1 MLEPRAGQRGIRQA
15 VLNQPGL
22 DSGRS
27 RDGVR
32 EGKGPGSNLGG
43 WTARGQVKARRQG
56 QQTSRWTG
64 PGPFGVAREEW
75 EVD

>member
-1 MLEPRAGQRGIRQA
+1 MLEPRAGQRGIRRA

-27 RDGVR
+27 RDGR
-32 EGKGPGSNLGG
+32 EGKGPGPNLGG
-43 WTARGQVKARRQG
+43 WTARGQVKARS

-64 PGPFGVAREEW
+64 TGPFGVAQEEW